1 MIAGPLLL
9 SGLLLV
15 VALAVYLLRRCEPLA
30 ALIASLTSAL
40 IAVGLWRLP
49 LDAPARVAG
58 RPVNLGMVF
67 VWEDV
72 AFRVTPASRALL
84 VFLFAMAA
92 VAFILA
98 WRTYQGRSFYPF
110 GLLLLALWSAVVLL
124 QPLTLAPLAVVL
136 AAVLSV
142 FLIQAGR
149 AGDTQGAWRQ
159 LLFPALAV
167 PFFILAAWYIDQTP
181 LNPDDLAPL
190 QTAGWLLIIGF
201 ALLLQPAPLH
211 VAVPAVAGQA
221 PPVVAAFLWAGGQA
235 VTLFLLQRFLVTY
248 PWLSDAVDS
257 AQWLLWLG
265 VFTAVL
271 GGIMSAAQQRLG
283 RLLGYAAL
291 YDYGVLIVAL
301 GLRGTAGLPTA
312 IWLLI
317 TRTVALLTMA
327 AGVAAIRHYMA
338 SDSFDR
344 IRGAVSRMPWAVVA
358 MIAGGFGLAGL
369 PLTAQFASRWALL
382 QLVTESDPRWTLL
395 LIAGALGVTIG
406 VARAGQ
412 ATFGELSGSPVERE
426 PAGLALVAVLLVLTG
441 VFLAVFPQLLTDPVA
456 AVILP
461 LSVLEP

>member
-1 MIAGPLLL
+1 MISGPVLLF
-9 SGLLLV
+9 GLLFV
-15 VALAVYLLRRCEPLA
+15 VVIAVYLLRRFEPLA
-30 ALIASLTSAL
+30 ALIASITSAL
-40 IAVGLWRLP
+40 IAFGLWQLP
-49 LDAPARVAG
+49 LNAPARVAG
-58 RPVNLGMVF
+58 RPVNLGMVLA
-67 VWEDV
+67 WEDITL
-72 AFRVTPASRALL
+72 RITPASRALL

-110 GLLLLALWSAVVLL
+110 GLLLLALWSVVVLL
-124 QPLTLAPLAVVL
+124 QPLTYTPLAVVL

-149 AGDTQGAWRQ
+149 PGDTQGAWRQ

-167 PFFILAAWYIDQTP
+167 PFFILAGWFIDQSP
-181 LNPDDLAPL
+181 LNPDDLTPF
-190 QTAGWLLIIGF
+190 QTAGWLLIVGF
-201 ALLLQPAPLH
+201 VLLLQPAPLH

-248 PWLSDAVDS
+248 PWLSEAVDS

-265 VFTAVL
+265 IFTAVV
-271 GGIMSAAQQRLG
+271 GGVMAAAQSRLG
-283 RLLGYAAL
+283 RLLGYAGL

-327 AGVAAIRHYMA
+327 AGAAAVRHYMA

-344 IRGAVSRMPWAVVA
+344 LRGAVSRMPWAVVA
-358 MIAGGFGLAGL
+358 LIAGGFGLAGL

-426 PAGLALVAVLLVLTG
+426 PAGLVVVAMLLVAAG
-441 VFLAVFPQLLTDPVA
+441 VFLAVFPQLLTGPVA